1 MPASGTPCPAAG
13 TVADGAALQATPFLR
28 PLHQAAAHRPWHH
41 GTRCN
46 KHCAPGRYA
55 HARWRACPFPLR
67 QAWQHDGLCRLAWR
81 NRLLKPAPSFS
92 RKTASTSVRHIPPS
106 DTEPAMSLHHGSLCQ
121 PSAVSG
127 IRLTRAPLA
136 LSGRRPGRHHGSI
149 STMAT
154 SITLV
159 FVGPVISKSPDA
171 ASAA

>member
-13 TVADGAALQATPFLR
+13 TVEDGAALQATPFLR
-28 PLHQAAAHRPWHH
+28 PLHQAAAHRSWYH

-46 KHCAPGRYA
+46 KHCAPGRHA
-55 HARWRACPFPLR
+55 HARRRACPFPLR

-81 NRLLKPAPSFS
+81 NRLLKPAPAFS
-92 RKTASTSVRHIPPS
+92 RKTASASVRHIPHQTQNRRCPCIA
-106 DTEPAMSLHHGSLCQ
+106 DRFAIPCVFRHPADQ
-121 PSAVSG
+121 
-127 IRLTRAPLA
+127 APFA